1 MDALQPIPPTP
12 RPFDWAVL
20 LYGLLLPAVT
30 LIALGL
36 WMVWGRRAEL
46 NREERHREDV
56 KAAMRGDNLP
66 ADTLRM
72 RLDRWRDSR
81 TEPTRLVLGMSAL
94 LMGYHIAAYV
104 LPPHILPFHVPW
116 DRAWILAAGV
126 ALIVTSS
133 LAIDRMQGPRDA
145 A

>member
-1 MDALQPIPPTP
+1 MDTLQPITPSP

-20 LYGLLLPAVT
+20 LYGLLLPALA
-30 LIALGL
+30 LIGLGL

-56 KAAMRGDNLP
+56 KAAMRGDGVAP
-66 ADTLRM
+66 QTLRV
-72 RLDRWRDSR
+72 RLAQWRDSR

-94 LMGYHIAAYV
+94 LVGYHIAAYV

-126 ALIVTSS
+126 ALLVTSS
-133 LAIDRMQGPRDA
+133 LAIDRMQAPDDA
-145 A
+145 V